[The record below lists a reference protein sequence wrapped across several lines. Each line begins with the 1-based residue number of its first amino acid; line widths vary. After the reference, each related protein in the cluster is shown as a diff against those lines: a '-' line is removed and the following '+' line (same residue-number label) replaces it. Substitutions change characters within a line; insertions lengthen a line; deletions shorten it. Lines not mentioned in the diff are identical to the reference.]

1 MRRKLAAALIAVTL
15 SSVMII
21 QPAAA
26 QESENVEAG
35 EDAAA
40 QAGDETESTAA
51 GNETQFEHR
60 NEAVIRCI
68 CLC

>member
-40 QAGDETESTAA
+40 QIQEMRRKRPRREMKRSS
-51 GNETQFEHR
+51 NR
-60 NEAVIRCI
+60 
-68 CLC
+68 